1 MKLGMTINYVG
12 DFAASVD
19 KVVELEKAGLDVV
32 WVAEAYSVDAVSQ
45 LGYLAAK
52 TERIEIGSGILN
64 VYSRTAPAMGQ
75 TAAGLDMVSNGR
87 FILGLGASG
96 PQVVE
101 GFHGVPYEKPMARI
115 SEYIDVVR
123 MTLRREPLIYDG
135 KTVTVPLPE
144 GQGTGLGK
152 PLKLINHPV
161 RSEVPIWW
169 ASLMPLSVKATARS
183 ADGWLPVFFVP
194 DEFQR
199 VWGDDLKA
207 GTADRDPG
215 LGRLDIGAGTTVAIG
230 EEFVGEG
237 ADTVLDMG
245 RPMTALYWGGMGA
258 RDKNFYNTIAKKYGY
273 EAEAIEIQDLY
284 LEGHKAEAAAAV
296 PRDFLERSS
305 LVGPESFVKERLGA
319 WKEAGVTVLNVNI
332 APGQDQTATMGKLRD
347 LIEEA

>member
-1 MKLGMTINYVG
+1 MKLGMSINYVG
-12 DFAASVD
+12 DFAKSVD
-19 KVVELEKAGLDVV
+19 QVVEMEKAGLDVV

-45 LGYLAAK
+45 IGYLAAK
-52 TERIEIGSGILN
+52 TERVEIGSAILN

-115 SEYIDVVR
+115 KEYIDVVR
-123 MTLRREPLIYDG
+123 MTLRREPIVYNG

-161 RSEVPIWW
+161 RNEIPIWW

-199 VWGDDLKA
+199 VWGEDLKA
-207 GTADRDPG
+207 GTVDCDPS
-215 LGRLDIGAGTTVAIG
+215 LGRLDIAAAATVAIG
-230 EEFVGEG
+230 EEYVGEG
-237 ADTVLDMG
+237 ADRVLDMG
-245 RPMTALYWGGMGA
+245 RPPTALYWGGMGA
-258 RDKNFYNTIAKKYGY
+258 RDKNFYNTIARKYGY
-273 EAEAIEIQDLY
+273 EEEAIEIQDLY
-284 LEGHKAEAAAAV
+284 LDGQKEAAAAAV

-305 LVGPESFVKERLGA
+305 LVGPPSMVKERLGV
-319 WKEAGVTVLNVNI
+319 WKEAGVTVLNVNM
-332 APGQDQTATMGKLRD
+332 APGQDPAATLGQLREM
-347 LIEEA
+347 IED